1 MGEWLRDVGQA
12 FADVAGSG
20 SLMLAVPVAVLAGLA
35 SFFSPC
41 VLPLLPGYLSYA
53 TGLSAS
59 DISHGHRGR
68 MLAGSLLFVLGFTAV
83 FVMLGAAFGTLGG
96 FATGLWENS
105 RIITVVLGLLVIVM
119 GLAFMGFVPF
129 LQRDLRIHKV
139 PAIGLAAA
147 PFLGFLF
154 GLGWAPCLGPTLG
167 AIQTLA
173 ANEATAGRGIL
184 LSVAYSLG
192 LGVPFVVAALAST
205 WAFRAFGVLKRHQLA
220 ISRAGGGM
228 LVLVGV
234 LLITGWWDW
243 AVQWLQGQ
251 LVSDTETLI

>member
-12 FADVAGSG
+12 FADIAGSG
-20 SLMLAVPVAVLAGLA
+20 SLMLAVPVALLAGLA

-41 VLPLLPGYLSYA
+41 CLPLLPGYLSYT
-53 TGLSAS
+53 TGLSAA
-59 DISHGHRGR
+59 DLGKGHRGR
-68 MLAGSLLFVLGFTAV
+68 MLAGSLLFVLGFTVV
-83 FVMLGAAFGTLGG
+83 FVMLGAAFGALGG
-96 FATGLWENS
+96 FSESIYRNS
-105 RIITVVLGLLVIVM
+105 RVITIVLGALVVLM
-119 GLAFMGFVPF
+119 GVAFMGYVPF
-129 LQRDLRIHKV
+129 LNRDMRFHKV
-139 PAIGLAAA
+139 PAVGIAAA
-147 PFLGFLF
+147 PALGFLF

-173 ANEATAGRGIL
+173 WNEGTASRGIL

-192 LGVPFVVAALAST
+192 LGIPFVVAALAST
-205 WAFRAFGVLKRHQLA
+205 WAFRAFGVLKRHQRA

-243 AVQWLQGQ
+243 AVQWLQGE